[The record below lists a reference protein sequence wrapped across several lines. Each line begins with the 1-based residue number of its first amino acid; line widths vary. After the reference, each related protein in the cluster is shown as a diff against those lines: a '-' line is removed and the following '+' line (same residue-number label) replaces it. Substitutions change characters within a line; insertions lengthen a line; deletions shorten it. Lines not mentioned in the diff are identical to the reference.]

1 MIDSRFRS
9 WPAGDTYLVYPDARS
24 SIRFERIREGI
35 QDFEKIRIIKA
46 RMEGKSNTL
55 LMDSLNSHLRQ
66 FEISNLKNTSASDMV
81 NTGKELINKISREL

>member
-24 SIRFERIREGI
+24 SIRFERMREGV

-46 RMEGKSNTL
+46 MMEGKGNTA

-66 FEISNLKNTSASDMV
+66 FKISNLKNTSASDMV
-81 NTGKELINKISREL
+81 NTGKELINEISREL